1 MTTSKPPRGQSDMP
15 SLPGDGVKRLIAD
28 INALE
33 ARPSPPEHDPPPG
46 TVGEFAYSW
55 FTQGADRARRDFAVV
70 ATHIGLDRT
79 DLSLTT
85 FAAVDRRPDAPV
97 SRDANMQIEQVFR
110 APLARA
116 IAPSAAMWGASLGAT
131 RAPAPPRMPV
141 ALLDAVARARAS
153 CQECAEI
160 IHDTFQMALL
170 DGDAIHRSNADGGSL
185 HRPTAAAR
193 TTEPVPAEWGIAAA
207 PMPMFAMA
215 MSAPAE
221 VEEDFA
227 DFSPAHT
234 YRIGASILTLI
245 PGDLTRSPAEVYVS
259 SDDDTLAMGGG
270 VSRALLRA
278 SGQLL
283 REEADR
289 ILAVKAPSVGDVVV
303 TGAPGLAARFVFH
316 AITLRN
322 IRGRRQPV
330 LIDGSVGAVVRLCV
344 HKAFDLVES
353 LDVRS
358 IAFPVVA
365 AGAAR
370 VPYANAMYE
379 MADAIVSRLLA
390 TASPISVEVYLHDR
404 HGRYSD
410 AELVADFAR
419 HVAQRRELTL
429 IDEGDAVRVRSWLE
443 EPETTSQAR
452 ETRPASVSHPTGL
465 VGESLPEPRRLQ
477 TLVRAL
483 VRLDTRRAEL
493 ERVHLQAIVGKEP
506 SEPGQLETLTRLLA
520 TLRARRGAIEELIV
534 SPPPASDPRAVFV
547 SSTWNDLSA
556 HRASIR
562 EALSA
567 RGLEFVGM
575 EGILTTPSI
584 PRDSTLA
591 YIGRAGTYIAVVGWR
606 YGSVD
611 QATGLSFTE
620 LEYVH
625 AVGQGKPVVAFLAD
639 ESVAVRPS
647 ELDAEQDG
655 FQRLLAFRET
665 LSRRHG
671 AVTFTDVADLARKV
685 TRALG

>member
-1 MTTSKPPRGQSDMP
+1 MTSTTPPRGTPDLRPMGADQ
-15 SLPGDGVKRLIAD
+15 VKRLIAD
-28 INALE
+28 IDALE
-33 ARPSPPEHDPPPG
+33 PDVSPPEHTPPPG
-46 TVGEFAYSW
+46 AVGEFAYSW
-55 FTQGADRARRDFAVV
+55 FTQGADRARRDFADV
-70 ATHIGLDRT
+70 ATHIGLVGT
-79 DLSLTT
+79 DLSFTT
-85 FAAVDRRPDAPV
+85 FAAVDRRLEAPMH
-97 SRDANMQIEQVFR
+97 RDETMQDVFR
-110 APLARA
+110 APIARMM
-116 IAPSAAMWGASLGAT
+116 APAAEMWGASLGAT
-131 RAPAPPRMPV
+131 RASAPPRMPM

-153 CQECAEI
+153 CRECAEI

-170 DGDAIHRSNADGGSL
+170 DGDAMHRSNSDAYAVN
-185 HRPTAAAR
+185 RPIAAVAPAA
-193 TTEPVPAEWGIAAA
+193 EPVPAEWGVPAA
-207 PMPMFAMA
+207 PMPSFAMA
-215 MSAPAE
+215 MSAPE
-221 VEEDFA
+221 ETEEDYA
-227 DFSPAHT
+227 DFSPTHT
-234 YRIGASILTLI
+234 YRIGASTLTLVA
-245 PGDLTRSPAEVYVS
+245 GDLIRSSAEVFVS
-259 SDDDTLAMGGG
+259 SDDDTLTMGGG

-278 SGQLL
+278 SRQLL
-283 REEADR
+283 RDEADQ
-289 ILAVKAPSVGDVVV
+289 ILAAKAPSVGDVVV
-303 TGAPGLAARFVFH
+303 TGAPGLTARFVFH

-330 LIDGSVGAVVRLCV
+330 LIDGSVGAAVRLCV

-353 LDVRS
+353 LGVRS

-365 AGAAR
+365 SGAAR

-390 TASPISVEVYLHDR
+390 TASPVSVEVYLHDR

-410 AELVADFAR
+410 AELVADFVR
-419 HVAQRRELTL
+419 HVAQRRELTF
-429 IDEGDAVRVRSWLE
+429 IDEGDAVRVRSWLD
-443 EPETTSQAR
+443 EPETAPPSR
-452 ETRPASVSHPTGL
+452 ETRPASVSHPTG
-465 VGESLPEPRRLQ
+465 VVAESLPEPRRLQ

-493 ERVHLQAIVGKEP
+493 ERVHLHAIVGKEP
-506 SEPGQLETLTRLLA
+506 SEPGQLETLTRVLA

-584 PRDSTLA
+584 PRDATLA

-625 AVGQGKPVVAFLAD
+625 AVGQGKPVLAFLAD

-647 ELDAEQDG
+647 DLDAEQDG

-671 AVTFTDVADLARKV
+671 VVTFTDVADLARKV